1 MQDGSAFANAVFARV
16 NPFAVGERLLRSQDE
31 KVAQRS
37 LERFL
42 EMKFGKG
49 SASLEEPLRLEVDVP
64 RPNRE

>member
-1 MQDGSAFANAVFARV
+1 MQDGSAFVNAVFARV
-16 NPFAVGERLLRSQDE
+16 NPIAVGERLLTSEDE

-49 SASLEEPLRLEVDVP
+49 SASFDEPLRLEVDIP